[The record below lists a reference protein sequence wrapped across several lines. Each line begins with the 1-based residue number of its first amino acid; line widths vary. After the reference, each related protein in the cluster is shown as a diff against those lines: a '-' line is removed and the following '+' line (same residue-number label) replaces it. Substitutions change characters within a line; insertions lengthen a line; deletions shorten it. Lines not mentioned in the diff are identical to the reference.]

1 MISSLLFILIMLA
14 GFVAWLCAMQSRQLA
29 EVLRHAKQQ
38 QQTLSTLA
46 ISLNELSE
54 NQIGTNAR
62 IGQLAA
68 DVIQRDVYQSADDR
82 HQLAIKSAKQGK
94 SQYELTQRHGLSL
107 DEAALILS
115 LHSPDIEACD
125 RPVVKNANF
134 VQQSVVD
141 LV

>member
-14 GFVAWLCAMQSRQLA
+14 GFVAWLCTMQFRQLN
-29 EVLRHAKQQ
+29 EVLRQVKKQ
-38 QQTLSTLA
+38 QQTLSTVAL
-46 ISLNELSE
+46 SLNDLSE
-54 NQIGTNAR
+54 NQTNTNAR

-68 DVIQRDVYQSADDR
+68 DVIQRDVYKSADDR

-107 DEAALILS
+107 DEASLILS
-115 LHSPDIEACD
+115 LHSPDINSCNL
-125 RPVVKNANF
+125 PVVENANF
-134 VQQSVVD
+134 IRQSVVD